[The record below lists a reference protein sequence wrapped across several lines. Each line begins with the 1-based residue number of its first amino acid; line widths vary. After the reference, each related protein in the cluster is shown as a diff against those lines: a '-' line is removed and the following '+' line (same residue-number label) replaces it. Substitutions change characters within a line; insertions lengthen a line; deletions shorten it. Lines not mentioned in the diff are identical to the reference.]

1 MNSNRVYYGEY
12 TVEHWINLLVT
23 GNIEL
28 PEFQRSF
35 VWSKDDVIKFI
46 KSLKEGQFIPP
57 VTIGKYEHDGQNSNI
72 IIDGQQRLTSLLL
85 AYLGKYP
92 KKEAFGSATDD
103 FASGLEDDDD
113 SDDQRKNWSIEKLKK
128 SGSKVINIEEYKK
141 ANEQYEDLSD
151 KLKDE
156 EIKKLYLGFSY
167 LVPTKDVNRY
177 YAKVFNSINT
187 RGKSLSLL
195 ESRIS
200 LYFMEPT
207 MKTFFDPECFE
218 EYRIERTSS
227 SSRLDFVRYLSTLVK
242 LEDNG
247 RAYNLVASGYSKDME
262 GFYKQFIEEMVSQM
276 QDSSS
281 SEESIY
287 KRLFTKD
294 KFEERI
300 GNVKTVL
307 SSLDIPKIYDS
318 IIDMDVYFFGLLF
331 WILIKGKSLDI
342 TKKEELKSKI
352 TEKIASY
359 KRDVKHKENP
369 NRIGFLRE
377 RMQDSID
384 IYDQYDE

>member
-12 TVEHWINLLVT
+12 SVEHWINLLVT

-35 VWSKDDVIKFI
+35 VWSKEDVIKFI

-92 KKEAFGSATDD
+92 KKEAFGFVTDS

-113 SDDQRKNWSIEKLKK
+113 SDDQRKKWSIEKLKN

-141 ANEQYEDLSD
+141 DNEQYEVLSE

-167 LVPTKDVNRY
+167 LVPAKDVNRY

-218 EYRIERTSS
+218 EYKIERTSS

-242 LEDNG
+242 LEENG
-247 RAYNLVASGYSKDME
+247 RAYRLVASGYSKNME
-262 GFYKQFIEEMVSQM
+262 GFYNQFIEEMVSQM

-281 SEESIY
+281 SEGSIY
-287 KRLFTKD
+287 KRLFKD
-294 KFEERI
+294 NFEERI
-300 GNVKTVL
+300 GKVKTVL
-307 SSLDIPKIYDS
+307 SSLDIPKTYDS

-331 WILIKGKSLDI
+331 WILIKGKSFDI
-342 TKKEELKSKI
+342 KKKEELKSKI
-352 TEKIASY
+352 MAKIASY
-359 KRDVKHKENP
+359 KQDVKHKENP
-369 NRIGFLRE
+369 NSIGFLRV
-377 RMQDSID
+377 RMQDSIE